1 VALVSKALKTKTE
14 KGPATKA
21 GEGEDETDQNVIA
34 ALARGLSVIRAFS
47 GQREHLTL
55 AEVSKIVF
63 LPRATVR
70 RCLITLNSLGYVES
84 DGKYF
89 RLTPQILTLSQA
101 YFSSSP
107 LPRIAQRYIEQISE
121 EVNDSCSASV
131 LIGDE
136 VIYVARSTLR
146 RASSVQRGIGQSLP
160 AYCTSMGRVLL
171 AARSD
176 EELDEYFSRVQLKKF
191 THNTITEV
199 AALRKVIMQV
209 RRDDFCIISGEF
221 EHNLCA
227 IAVPVRNA
235 SGRTIAAAHIS
246 SEPSRTSNELMK
258 STYLPALRRIVSE
271 MGRLL
276 QD

>member
-1 VALVSKALKTKTE
+1 MVTRGGKAKAEPQAGSAATE
-14 KGPATKA
+14 EK
-21 GEGEDETDQNVIA
+21 ETDHNTIA
-34 ALARGLSVIRAFS
+34 ALARGLSVIRAFA

-55 AEVSKIVF
+55 AEVSKLVF

-89 RLTPQILTLSQA
+89 RLTPQVLTLSQA

-121 EVNDSCSASV
+121 EVNDSCSVSV
-131 LIGDE
+131 MIGDE

-171 AARSD
+171 ATKTD
-176 EELDEYFSRVQLKKF
+176 QELDDYFQRVQLKKF
-191 THNTITEV
+191 THRTITDV
-199 AALRKVIMQV
+199 PALREIIEQV
-209 RRDDFCIISGEF
+209 RLEDYSIINGEF

-227 IAVPVRNA
+227 VAIPVRNA
-235 SGRTIAAAHIS
+235 SGRTVAAAHIS
-246 SEPSRTSNELMK
+246 SESTRTSTELMK
-258 STYLPALRRIVSE
+258 STYLPALRRAASE

-276 QD
+276 ID

>member
-1 VALVSKALKTKTE
+1 MALIKGSKTKIE
-14 KGPATKA
+14 PEQADA
-21 GEGEDETDQNVIA
+21 QGEETDHNIIA
-34 ALARGLSVIRAFS
+34 ALGRGLSVIRAFA

-55 AEVSKIVF
+55 AEVSKLVF

-70 RCLITLNSLGYVES
+70 RCLITLNSLGYVET

-107 LPRIAQRYIEQISE
+107 LPRIAQRYIEQVSE
-121 EVNDSCSASV
+121 EVNDSCSVSV
-131 LIGDE
+131 MIGGE

-146 RASSVQRGIGQSLP
+146 RASSVQRGIGQTLP

-171 AARSD
+171 AMKTD
-176 EELDEYFSRVQLKKF
+176 EELDDYFRRVQFKKF
-191 THNTITEV
+191 THKTVTDVQELREV
-199 AALRKVIMQV
+199 IEQV
-209 RRDDFCIISGEF
+209 RRDDYSIINGEF

-227 IAVPVRNA
+227 VAVPVRNT
-235 SGRTIAAAHIS
+235 SGRTVAAAHIS
-246 SEPSRTSNELMK
+246 SEATRTSTELIK
-258 STYLPALRRIVSE
+258 SAYLPALRRAVSE

-276 QD
+276 ID